1 MDQLAAHLIEKETI
15 TGKEFMQ
22 IYRQAKGLPQEE
34 PEQTAG
40 AQMKAAEQTAD
51 TANPSQSDA
60 GNSYGTAPASGTDT
74 EAQPQSSTPKPWEEF
89 ARQQQ
94 EREDSFFSGDTQQ
107 PGDAQQPADP
117 SDAEQSQEQD
127 KPWIP
132 PTPKPENKGPVGR
145 FSGASLPDDE
155 KK

>member
-34 PEQTAG
+34 PEQTDG

-51 TANPSQSDA
+51 TANPSQSDS

-89 ARQQQ
+89 ARQQGYL
-94 EREDSFFSGDTQQ
+94 E
-107 PGDAQQPADP
+107 
-117 SDAEQSQEQD
+117 
-127 KPWIP
+127 
-132 PTPKPENKGPVGR
+132 
-145 FSGASLPDDE
+145 
-155 KK
+155 